1 MLQILVGRVFFT
13 RTGTHFARKRFCTA
27 TSRFREENNSL
38 HAIRALKETAR
49 AMPAPKCWHRY
60 FCAVL
65 DSFIRA
71 PHHPDIA

>member
-1 MLQILVGRVFFT
+1 LINRC
-13 RTGTHFARKRFCTA
+13 AA

-38 HAIRALKETAR
+38 RPVGALKETAR
-49 AMPAPKCWHRY
+49 AMPAPKCRHRY
-60 FCAVL
+60 FWAVL